1 MSEPKTS
8 VQIFAGDLERL
19 KRHQR
24 RISDRADQWLTMP
37 EIIRGLIN
45 AAEAK
50 TETGELWAC

>member
-1 MSEPKTS
+1 VSDERKTTIQ
-8 VQIFAGDLERL
+8 VYEGDLDRL

-24 RISDRADQWLTMP
+24 RISVDKDVWLTMP

-50 TETGELWAC
+50 AETGE